1 MLLPEDLLKSETD
14 TKNTTRN
21 RVTEN
26 KGCSNPTIKGNINS
40 KGEKIYHI
48 SSGQY
53 YKITKAEEMF
63 CTEKEAQ
70 DAGFRKSER

>member
-1 MLLPEDLLKSETD
+1 MITETETYNQKQTVTDNNACSE
-14 TKNTTRN
+14 
-21 RVTEN
+21 
-26 KGCSNPTIKGNINS
+26 PTIKGNINS

-48 SSGQY
+48 PSGQY
-53 YKITKAEEMF
+53 YTITKAEVMF